1 MLATNDATLLAYI
14 EEALPVEQM
23 ARLEE
28 QLRNDPSLREKL
40 GNLIAQRDSGV
51 HSIGD
56 IWRRHRLSCA
66 TREEI
71 GSFLL
76 GAMSDEK
83 MEYIRFHIEVVG
95 CRYCRS
101 NLDDLAES
109 HHQEAVTARRR
120 KYFQSSVGR
129 LKQSEG

>member
-66 TREEI
+66 SREEI

-83 MEYIRFHIEVVG
+83 MEYIRKS
-95 CRYCRS
+95 R
-101 NLDDLAES
+101 
-109 HHQEAVTARRR
+109 
-120 KYFQSSVGR
+120 
-129 LKQSEG
+129 